1 MRLRHL
7 STTLPLS
14 LTLAAGAC
22 VDPGPLPA
30 DELAQEIVGGTATQ
44 ITSVPWQVS
53 LQTAQGSHF
62 CGGSIIAPT
71 WIATAAH
78 CVAEGAPG
86 RIVAGISQLSQSGS
100 GQVRNVKRVIMAPG
114 YTDPTVGKD
123 AALIELTAALTIN
136 GTSVKVIR
144 PLTAASPTALTEAG
158 VTTTVSG
165 WGATSEGAQ
174 TLPDQLQA
182 VQVPIIP
189 LATASQLYGQTLTA
203 DQLAAGVTAG
213 GRDSCQGDSGGPLVV
228 ADGGEMVLAGIV
240 SWGEGC
246 ARANRPGLYARVSS
260 FAKWMD
266 SYVGGPPVA
275 AAGDDRSASP
285 SAVVQ
290 LDASASKDAGFG
302 VITGYAWRQVSGPSV
317 TIANASAK
325 AASFTAP
332 SSNGLVELELT
343 VTDEQGLTSTDKLAV
358 TVKPGGSN
366 SNGNT
371 DGGGAA
377 GGDDSDV
384 IVGGCAAQQGTGP
397 AMLLL
402 ALGALLLR
410 RRRA

>member
-7 STTLPLS
+7 STPFL
-14 LTLAAGAC
+14 LTLTAAAC
-22 VDPGPLPA
+22 IEQGPLEA
-30 DELAQEIVGGTATQ
+30 EDQAQEIVGGTATQ

-53 LQTAQGSHF
+53 MQTAQGSHF
-62 CGGSIIAPT
+62 CGGAIIAPT
-71 WIATAAH
+71 WIATASH

-100 GQVRNVKRVIMAPG
+100 GQIRNVKRVIMAPG

-123 AALIELTAALTIN
+123 AALIELTAPLTIN
-136 GTSVKVIR
+136 GTTVKVIR
-144 PLTAASPTALTEAG
+144 PVTTASPVALTNAG

-174 TLPDQLQA
+174 TLPDQLQS
-182 VQVPIIP
+182 VQVPIIA

-203 DQLAAGVTAG
+203 DQLAAGVTTG

-260 FAKWMD
+260 FSKWMD

-285 SAVVQ
+285 GAVVQ
-290 LDASASKDAGFG
+290 LDAGASKDAGFG
-302 VITGYAWRQVSGPSV
+302 VITGYTWRQVSGPSV
-317 TIANASAK
+317 TLDGATAK
-325 AASFTAP
+325 TASFTAP
-332 SSNGLVELELT
+332 SNNGIVELELT
-343 VTDEQGLTSTDKLAV
+343 VTDEQGLTATDKLAV
-358 TVKPGGSN
+358 TVKPGGSA
-366 SNGNT
+366 SNGNP
-371 DGGGAA
+371 DGGGSAG
-377 GGDDSDV
+377 GGDDSEV
-384 IVGGCAAQQGTGP
+384 IVGGCSAQHGAGP

-402 ALGALLLR
+402 ALGALLAR